1 MLNSG
6 PAGKRVFGCSDREHG
21 IRAAPGAKAVGAARM
36 LGDRQECPYWPLT
49 ISVGEM
55 KANSLEL
62 GAGEW
67 LVAVKL

>member
-1 MLNSG
+1 M
-6 PAGKRVFGCSDREHG
+6 P
-21 IRAAPGAKAVGAARM
+21 
-36 LGDRQECPYWPLT
+36 GDRQECPYWPLT

-55 KANSLEL
+55 KVNSLEL